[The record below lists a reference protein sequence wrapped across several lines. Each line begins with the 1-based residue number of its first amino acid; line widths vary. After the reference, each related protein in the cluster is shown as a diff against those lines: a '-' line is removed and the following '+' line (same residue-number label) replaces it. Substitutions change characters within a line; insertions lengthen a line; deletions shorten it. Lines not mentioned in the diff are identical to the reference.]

1 MPRSATKPS
10 VVQWPLRT
18 RRLASGLV
26 ADTTA
31 ARADVPVTTTGD
43 IPVPVRVYFFFGVLA
58 GLFPAIFGLF
68 DPATL
73 DREFTWAS
81 LPALHARFIGSFY
94 VFAVLYTLGLLVAR
108 RRWQVASGLVAIV
121 IFTTAVGIL
130 NLLNWEAFDFDET
143 TVRVWIAVY
152 IAFPVLGLALIW
164 LTRHDDEGTQ
174 RGEAIAPW
182 ARGWFLVQAVV
193 YGVVG
198 VLCLVA
204 RETVADAWPWPV
216 TNTVVQFYGGA
227 FLSLAYIS
235 WHRLWPPP
243 HPSSCSASSPSWCP
257 SSTRSSSPPTTR
269 PRGRGSPS
277 SAPAPLSPR
286 RWWPWSSGTGPSPGE
301 RPPGRGASAPRRRAP
316 RFAWVRDRAVEVQR
330 MNWYRSFSGGRL
342 AVCGAMAS
350 TAR

>member
-1 MPRSATKPS
+1 VLDAGMPRSSTKPS

-235 WHRLWPPP
+235 WHSARRRTWASLVAAAPPFLVFSFLAVVVSLI
-243 HPSSCSASSPSWCP
+243 HAELFSADDAATW
-257 SSTRSSSPPTTR
+257 
-269 PRGRGSPS
+269 
-277 SAPAPLSPR
+277 AWFAFF
-286 RWWPWSSGTGPSPGE
+286 
-301 RPPGRGASAPRRRAP
+301 GASAAV
-316 RFAWVRDRAVEVQR
+316 AAAMVAMVIRDRP
-330 MNWYRSFSGGRL
+330 F
-342 AVCGAMAS
+342 
-350 TAR
+350 AR

>member
-1 MPRSATKPS
+1 
-10 VVQWPLRT
+10 
-18 RRLASGLV
+18 V

-31 ARADVPVTTTGD
+31 ARADVAVTTTGD
-43 IPVPVRVYFFFGVLA
+43 IPLPVRVYFFFGVLA

-152 IAFPVLGLALIW
+152 IAFPVLGIALIW
-164 LTRHDDEGTQ
+164 LRRHDDEGTQ

-182 ARGWFLVQAVV
+182 ARAWFLVQAVV

-235 WHRLWPPP
+235 WH
-243 HPSSCSASSPSWCP
+243 SARRRTWASLVAAVLPFLVFSVLAVVVSLIHEELF
-257 SSTRSSSPPTTR
+257 
-269 PRGRGSPS
+269 
-277 SAPAPLSPR
+277 SADDVAT
-286 RWWPWSSGTGPSPGE
+286 WAWFAFF
-301 RPPGRGASAPRRRAP
+301 GASAA
-316 RFAWVRDRAVEVQR
+316 AAAAMVAMVIRDRP
-330 MNWYRSFSGGRL
+330 F
-342 AVCGAMAS
+342 
-350 TAR
+350 AR